1 MRISCKFFP
10 ETNLGMQRD
19 AICLAWVWVFLKKS
33 ALQNFCTSVKVI
45 YPARVFHGFLLLAS
59 VPVTYWKRWRSA
71 RGFHNIWLSA
81 QAYIGT
87 ARCRGVE
94 HFNPWPFWCL
104 LDVVGPTGWPYFFYI
119 LLVGGFNHFFP
130 IIYGNVIIPYW
141 LIFSEGLEPPTSL
154 CHSYVDY
161 IDPFRCCWY
170 SLQAPTLKNIAGSF
184 CCFSTV
190 RSAHGPVF
198 ISSADHGRHGCDGGV
213 NINTITIRKKRTT
226 FASWK
231 RPGPLVPCRVRGPR
245 GPELA
250 FMSIGYESQN
260 GLGKS
265 KLPSGKLT

>member
-1 MRISCKFFP
+1 
-10 ETNLGMQRD
+10 
-19 AICLAWVWVFLKKS
+19 
-33 ALQNFCTSVKVI
+33 VKVI

-71 RGFHNIWLSA
+71 RGFHNIWPSA

-104 LDVVGPTGWPYFFYI
+104 LDVVGPVLTVLLLYSTGWWFQPFFI
-119 LLVGGFNHFFP
+119 FHN
-130 IIYGNVIIPYW
+130 IWYGNNHPSW

-170 SLQAPTLKNIAGSF
+170 SLQAHFEKNRRKF
-184 CCFSTV
+184 LLFSTV

-198 ISSADHGRHGCDGGV
+198 ICRSWQARMRRRREHQYNHYQEEEDNLRKLKEAWAIGSLPGERSWGCIHEHWV
-213 NINTITIRKKRTT
+213 WITKR
-226 FASWK
+226 F
-231 RPGPLVPCRVRGPR
+231 
-245 GPELA
+245 
-250 FMSIGYESQN
+250 
-260 GLGKS
+260 GKIQVT
-265 KLPSGKLT
+265 LW